1 MALPVPI
8 IGNNFAEFYR
18 EQAKMNRRLKRERAI
33 QRRLEKERALAEL
46 MALGID
52 PDTANRGS
60 RGLKIKS
67 VVTPVTAA
75 AKLRRASTPPV
86 GRQRSAAE
94 PTNAAEPAGSG
105 DAAAGLGRTSNR
117 WKSARSKSS
126 AARTIRRASSPADRI
141 RSDSNQ
147 AEEATVK
154 TNERNVSNM

>member
-1 MALPVPI
+1 
-8 IGNNFAEFYR
+8 
-18 EQAKMNRRLKRERAI
+18 MNRRLKRERAI
-33 QRRLEKERALAEL
+33 QRRVEKERALAEL
-46 MALGID
+46 MALGVD
-52 PDTANRGS
+52 PDTANKS

-67 VVTPVTAA
+67 VVTPITAA

-147 AEEATVK
+147 AEEAIMK
-154 TNERNVSNM
+154 TNERNVS